1 MLPAGMRQTLGS
13 VIFLFFISIDMVPE
27 KMCSHRQ
34 LDRNERNFIIA
45 VLFISWILSK
55 LFVKNALWLLLKT
68 RNWKPSD
75 LWKHLLPSHQNVYFP
90 GSIPKRLCQDIATPG
105 QPHVPVLV
113 LYRTIP
119 ETVYI
124 AIWVEWVGI
133 VQCTTYTAVF
143 SGFINYT
150 FFFTLNINSS

>member
-1 MLPAGMRQTLGS
+1 MLPAGMKQTLGS
-13 VIFLFFISIDMVPE
+13 VIFLFSISIDIVPE

-90 GSIPKRLCQDIATPG
+90 GSIPKRLCQDSRAAP
-105 QPHVPVLV
+105 
-113 LYRTIP
+113 
-119 ETVYI
+119 
-124 AIWVEWVGI
+124 
-133 VQCTTYTAVF
+133 CTCA
-143 SGFINYT
+143 GFIPYNSWDCLHSNLSRMSGNCAVHNLYSCIQWLYKLYL
-150 FFFTLNINSS
+150 FFHT